1 MMLLSS
7 NELNRRSHT
16 QQRRR
21 PFSGDFDYR
30 ELDVEVLLNENS
42 QGLLRGTGTR
52 TAWTTGSKFTF
63 LGLKGEHVQQATAAR
78 FTGLEQGLFFDRR
91 DIQMEA
97 NRINQRGASQATLF
111 NQRLPDVIGSI
122 TQETYQQLVQGH
134 HRSVIEF
141 KPRRWYF

>member
-1 MMLLSS
+1 MAVPKMCPAYSNLMMLLSS

-52 TAWTTGSKFTF
+52 TAWPTGSKFTF

-91 DIQMEA
+91 DIQ
-97 NRINQRGASQATLF
+97 
-111 NQRLPDVIGSI
+111 
-122 TQETYQQLVQGH
+122 
-134 HRSVIEF
+134 
-141 KPRRWYF
+141 